1 MDTNKVSGG
10 IELLVDHFRDNPDR
24 PVTLG
29 DVSAVTEVLISAM
42 QRYFSSIDVTIYT
55 EFRSLSDHISQ
66 ARSEIA
72 ELRPNDLKEE
82 KLPRA
87 GRELDAIVQS
97 TEEATGTIMDA
108 AEEIMA
114 ADPAEG
120 DDYQTKV
127 NDACMRIF
135 EACSFQDITGQRI
148 SKVVRTMTYIE
159 DRLNKLQQAWGP
171 GIADAV
177 DSDVDP
183 DAETKLLNGP
193 ALAGEGIDQDDVDN
207 LLDGTSVDEPSP
219 SIDLAALADR
229 FGGAATESEPEP
241 ETSEADDDADEG
253 KEMQDEKPDSADA
266 SESELEDVNDV
277 EVEIEVDVGDLAASD
292 KKASQAEIDAMFD

>member
-10 IELLVDHFRDNPDR
+10 IELLVDHFRANPER

-42 QRYFSSIDVTIYT
+42 QRYFSSIDVTIYA
-55 EFRSLSDHISQ
+55 EFRSLSDHISR

-183 DAETKLLNGP
+183 DADTRLLNGP
-193 ALAGEGIDQDDVDN
+193 ALAGEGIDQD
-207 LLDGTSVDEPSP
+207 SVDDLFNGATVDTPSS
-219 SIDLAALADR
+219 SIDLAALAER
-229 FGGAATESEPEP
+229 FGGAATDSEPAT
-241 ETSEADDDADEG
+241 ETSEAGDVAEEVE
-253 KEMQDEKPDSADA
+253 EMEDEKPGSAD
-266 SESELEDVNDV
+266 ENERETEDET